1 MSSKDR
7 NGTPKPRTSVWKRR
21 CHAASKSNPPTT
33 VNTWGYAELRDHIGG
48 SEVIDLH
55 AQFAKRRTE
64 RNEGRV
70 DALGISAVGANPNIH
85 VSGSSWQTMR
95 C

>member
-1 MSSKDR
+1 MPCGIEIQSSNHRQHVDSTR
-7 NGTPKPRTSVWKRR
+7 GN
-21 CHAASKSNPPTT
+21 
-33 VNTWGYAELRDHIGG
+33 AELRDHIGA
-48 SEVIDLH
+48 SEVIDFH
-55 AQFAKRRTE
+55 AQLAKRRTE